1 MNRPI
6 MTSLLAIALTI
17 AAGSAHAVTLTTL
30 KRSLGAPGNDAL
42 TLGPDGQ
49 LYGTASGG
57 TKGDGIVF
65 KISTTGVFTTLANL
79 DRAIS
84 GRGSPGGVVFDS
96 AGNLFGVGDD
106 ASGVSAKGTIFKLT
120 STGTLS
126 RFATL
131 GPITAP
137 AAGLTIDASGT
148 IYGVTAEA
156 SLNMAGTVFKV
167 TAAGV
172 PSTLVQFNNVNGRQ
186 PSAQLTLDAAGNIY
200 GVTEWSAVGSS
211 QYSNGFGTIF
221 KISNTGVFTTLVQFD
236 GVNGSVPRGKL
247 AIDGSGNLY
256 GVTTGGNSIF
266 KVNSDGVITTL
277 AKFNGSNG
285 LGLGPAGGLL
295 LDGAGNL
302 FGTTIGGGDTVFGSN
317 KGVGTVFEYT
327 AAGVL
332 KTLATFDGSNGQSPY
347 AGLTADAVGDLY
359 GTTNDGTIF
368 KLGDTGF
375 VPFIAGVPE
384 PASWALLLTGF
395 GLTGAAMRRRS
406 RAPVVAN

>member
-1 MNRPI
+1 
-6 MTSLLAIALTI
+6 
-17 AAGSAHAVTLTTL
+17 
-30 KRSLGAPGNDAL
+30 
-42 TLGPDGQ
+42 
-49 LYGTASGG
+49 
-57 TKGDGIVF
+57 
-65 KISTTGVFTTLANL
+65 
-79 DRAIS
+79 
-84 GRGSPGGVVFDS
+84 
-96 AGNLFGVGDD
+96 
-106 ASGVSAKGTIFKLT
+106 
-120 STGTLS
+120 
-126 RFATL
+126 
-131 GPITAP
+131 
-137 AAGLTIDASGT
+137 
-148 IYGVTAEA
+148 
-156 SLNMAGTVFKV
+156 
-167 TAAGV
+167 
-172 PSTLVQFNNVNGRQ
+172 VQFNNVNGRQ